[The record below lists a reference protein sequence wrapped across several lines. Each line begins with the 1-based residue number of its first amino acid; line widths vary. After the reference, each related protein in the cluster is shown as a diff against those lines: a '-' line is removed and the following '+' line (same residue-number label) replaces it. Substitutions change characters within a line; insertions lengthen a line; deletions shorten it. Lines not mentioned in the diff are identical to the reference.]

1 LRILQEAVE
10 KALQGLPLHALT
22 QLIVQK
28 LAAQGVKLSTR
39 QRELLRNH
47 LEQGGAETFSLRSW
61 RWWERRKIIISFTP
75 QEAKEVTE
83 KIAAFLENRLADLFA
98 EAAEDLSKSVLADL
112 KHRWSAESR
121 RNRRQIDGFRRR
133 LYKRWKLPL
142 EGLNMLLTVS
152 REFGASINEE
162 LRQSPDP
169 SIKFLV
175 EVLTRS
181 HARAC
186 QVAEE
191 IVCLLDGGFADGA
204 MARWRTL
211 HEIAVVALFISAHGE
226 DLAERY
232 VMHQKVESR
241 RAAVEY
247 EKVRGRLK
255 YEPLDAKEV
264 KQLED
269 DFAAV
274 ITRFGPTFKEQYGWA
289 AQQLGNPKP
298 TFADIERAARID
310 HLRAHYRMASH
321 NVHANPKG
329 VFFKLGLL
337 HETHILLS
345 GPSNA
350 GLADPGHG
358 AAISLAQVSTTLSLL
373 HPTLDTNV
381 SLRVI
386 AQLVHEVGE
395 MFGQAHIDLE
405 NDAASA

>member
-1 LRILQEAVE
+1 
-10 KALQGLPLHALT
+10 
-22 QLIVQK
+22 
-28 LAAQGVKLSTR
+28 
-39 QRELLRNH
+39 
-47 LEQGGAETFSLRSW
+47 
-61 RWWERRKIIISFTP
+61 
-75 QEAKEVTE
+75 
-83 KIAAFLENRLADLFA
+83 LADLFA
-98 EAAEDLSKSVLADL
+98 EAAEDLSKSILADL

-329 VFFKLGLL
+329 VLFKLGLL

-358 AAISLAQVSTTLSLL
+358 AAISLAQVSTTLSVL